1 MIDIDRAK
9 KNFIEYVKKYDTN
22 NENIKRKEQ
31 HSLRVMKICEKIAKE
46 LKLTEEKI
54 RLAVL
59 IGLLH
64 DIGRFE
70 QYTIYE
76 TFSDKLSVDH
86 ADLGEKILDNNNF
99 IRDFIIDDKYDK
111 IIKCAIRNHNKYEI
125 QKEIDE
131 QELLYAKIIR
141 DADKIDILYE
151 TAEGMVLSENERNK
165 IENSSISFEYFEQF
179 KRKKTIIKD
188 GNETCLDKLI
198 LTVAL
203 FDIFIEKKSKVMI

>member
-1 MIDIDRAK
+1 
-9 KNFIEYVKKYDTN
+9 
-22 NENIKRKEQ
+22 
-31 HSLRVMKICEKIAKE
+31 MKICEKIAKE

-179 KRKKTIIKD
+179 KRKKKIIKD

-203 FDIFIEKKSKVMI
+203 VFDINFDYSKDMIIKEKYISKILNKYDIKQIDEKRKMNEIKSIITAFM